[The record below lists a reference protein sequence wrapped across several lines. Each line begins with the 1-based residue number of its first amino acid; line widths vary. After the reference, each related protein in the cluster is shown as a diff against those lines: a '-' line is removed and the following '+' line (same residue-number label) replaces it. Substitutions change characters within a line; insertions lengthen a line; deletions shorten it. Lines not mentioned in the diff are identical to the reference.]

1 MSKNLIFPSII
12 ISSLLI
18 TRFSNTNLFAESIDY
33 QTEITPIG
41 NSLGIEKSTI
51 QRISLQITNFYV
63 DLFKEQ
69 FKIMSLTILS

>member
-33 QTEITPIG
+33 QTEIIPIN
-41 NSLGIEKSTI
+41 NSIGIKKPNI
-51 QRISLQITNFYV
+51 
-63 DLFKEQ
+63 
-69 FKIMSLTILS
+69 